1 MSTTPTHEE
10 LRDLLGVY
18 ALDAVDPD
26 ERVLIEEHLATCP
39 ACRAEVSAHR
49 EVASML
55 AHTGATAPDGLWDR
69 ISASL
74 EETPPALRL
83 AAFAPPGEPAA
94 QEAGAEVA
102 DAAAPVT
109 SLAAH
114 RERRVRLSA
123 FVGVAAAAVIAV
135 LALGIVVVRQNS
147 RLDHVNAAL
156 SKVGLQQVVS
166 KAMNDPAFSHARLQ
180 SADGKVSVPA
190 VVTPQGVGYVVTT
203 NLPTLR
209 AGRTYQLW
217 GVRGKHVVS
226 LGIFT
231 AGADA
236 VPFQTNGP
244 LDALAITDE
253 VEGGVASSSNQPV
266 VAGKVV

>member
-26 ERVLIEEHLATCP
+26 ERLLVEEHLVTCP

-94 QEAGAEVA
+94 DEAGAGA
-102 DAAAPVT
+102 PAAPVA

-135 LALGIVVVRQNS
+135 LALGFVVVRQNS

-166 KAMNDPAFSHARLQ
+166 KAMNERGFSHAHLQ
-180 SADGKVSVPA
+180 STDGKVSVPA
-190 VVTPQGVGYVVTT
+190 VVTPQGVGYLVTT
-203 NLPTLR
+203 DLPTLR

-217 GVRGKHVVS
+217 GVRRKHVVS

-253 VEGGVASSSNQPV
+253 VEGGVTSSSNQPV

>member
-1 MSTTPTHEE
+1 VSTAPTHEE

-18 ALDAVDPD
+18 ALDAVEPD
-26 ERVLIEEHLATCP
+26 ERVLVEEHLATCP
-39 ACRAEVSAHR
+39 ACRAEVAGHR

-74 EETPPALRL
+74 EEAPPALRL
-83 AAFAPPGEPAA
+83 TAFGPPGGSAA
-94 QEAGAEVA
+94 DDAGA
-102 DAAAPVT
+102 DAEAAPAT

-156 SKVGLQQVVS
+156 SRVGLQQVVS
-166 KAMNDPAFSHARLQ
+166 KAMSDPGFSHAHLQ

-190 VVTPQGVGYVVTT
+190 VVTPQGVGYLLTT
-203 NLPTLR
+203 DLPTLR

-253 VEGGVASSSNQPV
+253 VEGGVATSSNQPV

>member
-26 ERVLIEEHLATCP
+26 ERVLVEEHLATCP
-39 ACRAEVSAHR
+39 ACRAEVAGHR

-94 QEAGAEVA
+94 EEAGAEA
-102 DAAAPVT
+102 AAAPVT
-109 SLAAH
+109 SLAPH

-123 FVGVAAAAVIAV
+123 FVGVAAAAAVAV

-147 RLDHVNAAL
+147 RLDHVNSAL

-166 KAMNDPAFSHARLQ
+166 KAMNDPGFSHARLK

-190 VVTPQGVGYVVTT
+190 VVTPQGVGYLVTT
-203 NLPTLR
+203 DLPTLR

-217 GVRGKHVVS
+217 GVRGKHVTS

-244 LDALAITDE
+244 LDALAVTDE
-253 VEGGVASSSNQPV
+253 VEGGVATSSNQPV

>member
-1 MSTTPTHEE
+1 
-10 LRDLLGVY
+10 
-18 ALDAVDPD
+18 
-26 ERVLIEEHLATCP
+26 CP
-39 ACRAEVSAHR
+39 ACRAEVSGHR

-94 QEAGAEVA
+94 EEAGAG
-102 DAAAPVT
+102 AAPVT

-147 RLDHVNAAL
+147 RLDHVNSAL

-166 KAMNDPAFSHARLQ
+166 KAMNDRGFSHAHLQ
-180 SADGKVSVPA
+180 STDGKVSVPA
-190 VVTPQGVGYVVTT
+190 VVTPQGVGYLVTT

-253 VEGGVASSSNQPV
+253 VEGGVATSSNQPV